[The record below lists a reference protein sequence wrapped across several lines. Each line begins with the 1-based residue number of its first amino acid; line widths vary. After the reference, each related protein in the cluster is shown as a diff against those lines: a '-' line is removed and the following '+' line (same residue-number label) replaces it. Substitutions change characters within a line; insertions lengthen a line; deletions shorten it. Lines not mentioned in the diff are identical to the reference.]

1 MLQKLV
7 QYLILIYEQQN
18 KYIYQIDNYA
28 TLSVFYEMGRVS
40 ITIVAHLHTYYTILS
55 YLIK

>member
-18 KYIYQIDNYA
+18 KYIRLIITQ
-28 TLSVFYEMGRVS
+28 LSVFSMKWVEFRL
-40 ITIVAHLHTYYTILS
+40 VAHLHTYYTILS